1 MYKRQVWNDL
11 GLTEF
16 EKEWVHNVSSNDV
29 KIFNENILDNID
41 RVSEIKIFGGEPVL
55 LDRMWEFLDKVED
68 DDAKQIDIVMSTN
81 LTQIKHKDWSLL
93 DIDKKFKSLK
103 LMVSCDHY
111 GEQLEFIRYPID
123 VKQFEQNLQIMKDY
137 IIFIACTVSVLNV
150 FDLKK
155 IEEYYKDFAVSFEPV
170 YSPKSLSIKNIPNKE
185 ILRIKVLGKKIVN
198 GEMHILESNFD
209 YVFSVLNGK
218 IDEGTIK
225 NLFTTI
231 RNDDKKIDISFKIPD
246 KVLTGSKYDIDI
258 IINKPLEEVII
269 AGAIKP
275 HQVNSF
281 FEQEILLE
289 PLASGGIF
297 KMTRAPSKPG
307 IQIWSGI
314 IAHPEGMITFTKS
327 IDIVDKI

>member
-1 MYKRQVWNDL
+1 MINMFNLNLFKNIGFLLYLFVYL
-11 GLTEF
+11 
-16 EKEWVHNVSSNDV
+16 
-29 KIFNENILDNID
+29 IFPYSAITQTLKVDFIRNLENSLN
-41 RVSEIKIFGGEPVL
+41 
-55 LDRMWEFLDKVED
+55 
-68 DDAKQIDIVMSTN
+68 AKD
-81 LTQIKHKDWSLL
+81 
-93 DIDKKFKSLK
+93 
-103 LMVSCDHY
+103 
-111 GEQLEFIRYPID
+111 LEFIRKNFKNEESQNIP
-123 VKQFEQNLQIMKDY
+123 KQFSK
-137 IIFIACTVSVLNV
+137 II
-150 FDLKK
+150 
-155 IEEYYKDFAVSFEPV
+155 KDFPDSKWKIKRL
-170 YSPKSLSIKNIPNKE
+170 KSNIPNKE
-185 ILRIKVLGKKIVN
+185 ILRIKVSGRKIVN
-198 GEMHILESNFD
+198 GEKHILESDFD
-209 YVFSVLNGK
+209 YIFSILNGK

-314 IAHPEGMITFTKS
+314 IAHPEGIITFTKS
-327 IDIVDKI
+327 IDIVEKI

>member
-1 MYKRQVWNDL
+1 M
-11 GLTEF
+11 
-16 EKEWVHNVSSNDV
+16 
-29 KIFNENILDNID
+29 FN
-41 RVSEIKIFGGEPVL
+41 
-55 LDRMWEFLDKVED
+55 
-68 DDAKQIDIVMSTN
+68 
-81 LTQIKHKDWSLL
+81 
-93 DIDKKFKSLK
+93 LK
-103 LMVSCDHY
+103 LFKNIGVPLYLLIYLIIPYSAITQTLKVDFIRNL
-111 GEQLEFIRYPID
+111 ENSLNKRDLEFIRKNFRNDENKNIP
-123 VKQFEQNLQIMKDY
+123 KQFSK
-137 IIFIACTVSVLNV
+137 IINDFPDSKWTIKR
-150 FDLKK
+150 LK
-155 IEEYYKDFAVSFEPV
+155 ST
-170 YSPKSLSIKNIPNKE
+170 IPNKE

-198 GEMHILESNFD
+198 GEIHILESNFD

-218 IDEGTIK
+218 INKGTIK

-258 IINKPLEEVII
+258 VLNKPLEEVII

-275 HQVNSF
+275 HQVNSL

>member
-1 MYKRQVWNDL
+1 MFNLNLFKNI
-11 GLTEF
+11 GLPLYLFVYLIFPYSAITET
-16 EKEWVHNVSSNDV
+16 
-29 KIFNENILDNID
+29 L
-41 RVSEIKIFGGEPVL
+41 
-55 LDRMWEFLDKVED
+55 
-68 DDAKQIDIVMSTN
+68 QIDFIRN
-81 LTQIKHKDWSLL
+81 LENSLNER
-93 DIDKKFKSLK
+93 D
-103 LMVSCDHY
+103 
-111 GEQLEFIRYPID
+111 LEFIRKNFRNDENKNIP
-123 VKQFEQNLQIMKDY
+123 KQFSK
-137 IIFIACTVSVLNV
+137 IINDFPDSKWKIKR
-150 FDLKK
+150 LK
-155 IEEYYKDFAVSFEPV
+155 S
-170 YSPKSLSIKNIPNKE
+170 NIPNKE

-198 GEMHILESNFD
+198 GEIYILESNFD
-209 YVFSVLNGK
+209 YVFSILNGK

-258 IINKPLEEVII
+258 ILNKPLEEVII

-327 IDIVDKI
+327 IDIVDEI

>member
-1 MYKRQVWNDL
+1 MFNLNFFRNIGFPLYLFIYLIIPYSAITQTLKVDFIRNLETSLNKRD
-11 GLTEF
+11 
-16 EKEWVHNVSSNDV
+16 
-29 KIFNENILDNID
+29 
-41 RVSEIKIFGGEPVL
+41 
-55 LDRMWEFLDKVED
+55 
-68 DDAKQIDIVMSTN
+68 
-81 LTQIKHKDWSLL
+81 
-93 DIDKKFKSLK
+93 
-103 LMVSCDHY
+103 
-111 GEQLEFIRYPID
+111 LEFIRKNFRNDENKNIP
-123 VKQFEQNLQIMKDY
+123 KQFSK
-137 IIFIACTVSVLNV
+137 IINDFPDSKWKIKR
-150 FDLKK
+150 LK
-155 IEEYYKDFAVSFEPV
+155 S
-170 YSPKSLSIKNIPNKE
+170 NIPNKE

-198 GEMHILESNFD
+198 GEIHILESNFD

-246 KVLTGSKYDIDI
+246 RVLTGSKYDIDI
-258 IINKPLEEVII
+258 ILNKPLEEVII

-314 IAHPEGMITFTKS
+314 IAHPEGIITFTKS
-327 IDIVDKI
+327 IDIVEKI